1 MRHAEQVIRISLQVS
16 DVHGDTY
23 ARGRGFKTCRPTRR
37 RWTGWREVTVKAT
50 LARLEAEEVALDE
63 GEAFVLPKRIERERR
78 QLQDWLGD
86 VRQGDAE
93 VPSAAR
99 ARARVTRL
107 SRSSICERCR
117 GVGAG
122 RVVEPAGWF
131 RSLRGG

>member
-50 LARLEAEEVALDE
+50 LARLEAEEVAPIGASL
-63 GEAFVLPKRIERERR
+63 AKRIERERR